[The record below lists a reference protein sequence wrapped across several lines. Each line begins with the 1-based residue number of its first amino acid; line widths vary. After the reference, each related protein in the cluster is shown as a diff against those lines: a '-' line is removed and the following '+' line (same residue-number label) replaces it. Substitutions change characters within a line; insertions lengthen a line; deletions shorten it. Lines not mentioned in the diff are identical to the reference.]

1 MNFNELDISV
11 LKVILT
17 SKRHAIEFIND
28 SDEKIFS
35 AGTTRF
41 VKLVVSYV
49 KVYKDVPTRRV
60 ILEQNAKNEQLCA
73 YVNTIW
79 DKVDSVEADDRE
91 FKHDIKKMK
100 DRYAEKLITSLR
112 EQPEDESIEKQVS
125 IAQETLLRIKGLYA
139 AKAFEQKTIKESL
152 KDFSAKYKAKKF
164 DPSIGRG
171 IFTGYSGL
179 DFTTNGFR
187 PQELIIIAAESGG
200 GKSTLM
206 HNMCIQM
213 WMQQNKIDQLDNF
226 STGYNVLYFSLEMPY
241 EQCMNRVLSRLADV
255 PYKGVRDGTLSDE
268 EEERLLKAMNFINKY
283 PYEFKIVDVAR
294 GATAEQMELIF
305 NETKL
310 LYHPHIVAIDYLG
323 LMELED
329 GKDEEDWLVWGKVA
343 GKLHE
348 FGRVNDCVML
358 TAVQLN
364 RHTGKGKDAGDSVGL
379 HRIARSATIATHA
392 NHIIQIEKRQ
402 QEQQMSDMICHMIKS
417 RDSEPIKFKL
427 QKRFANS
434 ALLDCVSNGEMDGFI
449 DSDDISKQIAE
460 LNKSANK

>member
-17 SKRHAIEFIND
+17 SKRHAIDFIGEA
-28 SDEKIFS
+28 DEKIFS

-41 VKLVVSYV
+41 VKLIVSYV
-49 KVYKDVPTRRV
+49 KLYKDIPTRRV
-60 ILEQNAKNEQLCA
+60 LLEQNAKNEQLCT
-73 YVNTIW
+73 YINTVF

-125 IAQETLLRIKGLYA
+125 TAQETLLRIKGLYTV
-139 AKAFEQKTIKESL
+139 KSFEQKTIKDSL
-152 KDFSAKYKAKKF
+152 KDFSARYKAKKF

-171 IFTGYSGL
+171 IYTGYSAL
-179 DFTTNGFR
+179 DFVTNGLR
-187 PQELIIIAAESGG
+187 AQELMIIGGESGS
-200 GKSTLM
+200 GKSMLL
-206 HNMCIQM
+206 HNLGVQM
-213 WMQQNKIDQLDNF
+213 WMQKNTIEQQTEFEK
-226 STGYNVLYFSLEMPY
+226 GYNVLYFSLEMPY
-241 EQCMNRVLSRLADV
+241 EQCMNRVLSRMADV
-255 PYKGVRDGTLSDE
+255 PYKGIRDGSLTDE
-268 EEERLLKAMNFINKY
+268 EEARLLMAMNFINKY
-283 PYEFKIVDVAR
+283 PNEFKIVDMPR

-310 LYHPHIVAIDYLG
+310 LFEPHIVIVDYLS
-323 LMELED
+323 LMELESD
-329 GKDEEDWLVWGKVA
+329 TKEEDWLKWGTIA

-348 FGRVNDCVML
+348 FGRVNDCIML

-364 RHTGKGKDAGDSVGL
+364 RHTGKGKDSGDAIGH
-379 HRIARSATIATHA
+379 HRIGRSQLIITHA
-392 NHIIQIEKRQ
+392 NHMIQIEKRQ
-402 QEQQMSDMICHMIKS
+402 QEQQFSDIICHMIKS
-417 RDSEPIKFKL
+417 RDNEGLKFKL

-434 ALLDCVSNGEMDGFI
+434 ALLDCVNNGEMDGFT

-460 LNKSANK
+460 LNKGATK